1 MLNFGSYIINI
12 RDPGCYGGVLLL
24 SCIILVGLFALQHSG
39 THRVGFLFAPI
50 VTSWLIAIFVIGL
63 YNTIFWN
70 PKIVFAL
77 SPYYVIKFFKET
89 GKDAWISLGG
99 VLLSI
104 AGTEAMFADLGH
116 FTASSMRIAFPFFVY
131 PCLVVQYM
139 GQAAFLSKNIASIPN
154 SFYNSIPDI
163 VYWPVFVIA
172 TLAAIV
178 GSQAV
183 ITATFS
189 IVKQCNALGCF
200 PRVKIVHTS
209 KHIKGQIYVPEINWI
224 LMILIL
230 AVAVGFQDTTLI
242 GNAYVKPTSLLTIS
256 ILILQIPLY
265 DTAFLHFILIESR
278 LIPIKRSPQLS
289 QLYHPQK

>member
-1 MLNFGSYIINI
+1 MITWIWGTCTKLTEFFLLCRLHFHFLYTLAWWYSTW
-12 RDPGCYGGVLLL
+12 VKLL
-24 SCIILVGLFALQHSG
+24 SCPKTLLLFQ
-39 THRVGFLFAPI
+39 
-50 VTSWLIAIFVIGL
+50 
-63 YNTIFWN
+63 
-70 PKIVFAL
+70 
-77 SPYYVIKFFKET
+77 
-89 GKDAWISLGG
+89 
-99 VLLSI
+99 
-104 AGTEAMFADLGH
+104 
-116 FTASSMRIAFPFFVY
+116 
-131 PCLVVQYM
+131 
-139 GQAAFLSKNIASIPN
+139 IASIIPYLVG
-154 SFYNSIPDI
+154 SFSDICLIILKIFWLFKFNPTKLLLFDSLADI

-224 LMILIL
+224 LMILTV

-242 GNAYVKPTSLLTIS
+242 GNAYGKPTSLLTIS

-278 LIPIKRSPQLS
+278 LIPIIWSSQLS
-289 QLYHPQK
+289 QLYHPPK